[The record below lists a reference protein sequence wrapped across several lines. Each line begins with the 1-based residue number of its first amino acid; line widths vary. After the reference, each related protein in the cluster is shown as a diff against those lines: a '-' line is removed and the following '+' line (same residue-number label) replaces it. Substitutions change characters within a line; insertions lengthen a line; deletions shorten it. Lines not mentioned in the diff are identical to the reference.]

1 MFVNKLALPSIP
13 SFSKV
18 LTEDQD
24 IDVFSQSRPKQV
36 PLWVSPLEKHNQGEQ
51 GKARSDLRQASEGQ
65 SLEYGP
71 QQGLSPSAN
80 GPEIPGAISHARHLK
95 NRFDSEEPILK
106 TAHESSVIQLFYDL
120 FFVANLTTFT
130 AIHEVTDADSM

>member
-1 MFVNKLALPSIP
+1 MFGKKLAFTSLP

-24 IDVFSQSRPKQV
+24 IDTFSLSRPKHV
-36 PLWVSPLEKHNQGEQ
+36 PLWVSPLEEHGQGEQ
-51 GKARSDLRQASEGQ
+51 E
-65 SLEYGP
+65 E
-71 QQGLSPSAN
+71 
-80 GPEIPGAISHARHLK
+80 H
-95 NRFDSEEPILK
+95 FDSGEPVLK

-130 AIHEVTDADSM
+130 AVHEVNDLDSMWPMSLVPSQSVLHVLKLLVCRDH